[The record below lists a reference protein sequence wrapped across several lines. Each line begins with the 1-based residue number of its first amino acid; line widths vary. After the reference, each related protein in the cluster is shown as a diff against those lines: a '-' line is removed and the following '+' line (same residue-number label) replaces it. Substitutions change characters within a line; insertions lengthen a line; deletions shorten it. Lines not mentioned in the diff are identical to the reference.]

1 MNITITKTD
10 FIDYLSCKK
19 NFWLKKHKP
28 EIFENSSL
36 SDYELKIIEEGN
48 IVDNEI
54 IKIFPEAQII
64 SSFGDKSVEETN
76 YLLNKKE
83 TILQSSFQHENFYIK
98 ADVIKYKPEKN
109 EWDLYE
115 VKSTTKVDKSK
126 QGSHIDDIT
135 FQKLIIEKT
144 GIKIGNCFIVH
155 LNGDYLKN
163 GKLDYSELF
172 VKENVNELVIENT
185 MDTENRILE
194 IKKYITSPEQKGC
207 DCIYKSKS
215 NHCESFFYSNPEIPS
230 YSVYNLNRFSSNTKI
245 FKQYINENITSLDD
259 IPSEEGLTGNKLFQY
274 KSYKNKSPIIDR
286 KGIKEKLNNLKFPLQ
301 ILDFETYSS
310 AIPKFDGLKVHEAIP
325 IQYSLFRLD
334 KNKNIEH
341 FEYIQEYH
349 SEKITSGIM
358 DSLRNNLLNAGTII
372 CWNKSFEIGRLKKL
386 GELHPENKDYIDSI
400 IDKVFDLMEVFSKN
414 LYVDYNFMGSS
425 SLKKVLPVLIEGEG
439 YENLDVQDGA
449 QAITEWEKVIFGN
462 ISNDEK
468 KSTIDSLLEYCKY
481 DTYSLIKIYNFLV
494 DLS

>member
-1 MNITITKTD
+1 MKTLITKTD
-10 FIDYLSCKK
+10 YLSFLVCKK
-19 NFWLKKHKP
+19 NFWLSKNKP
-28 EIFENSSL
+28 ELFEDSIP

-48 IVDNEI
+48 IVDTEI

-64 SSFGDKSVEETN
+64 SSFGNKSVEETN
-76 YLLNKKE
+76 DLLNKKE
-83 TILQSSFQHENFYIK
+83 TILQSSFKHENFYIK

-115 VKSTTKVDKSK
+115 VKSTTRVNKSK

-172 VKENVNELVIENT
+172 VKENVDDLVLENT
-185 MDTENRILE
+185 SDTENRILE

-230 YSVYNLNRFSSNTKI
+230 YSVYNLNRFSSNTKL
-245 FKQYINENITSLDD
+245 FKQFINENIISLED
-259 IPSEEGLTGNKLFQY
+259 IPSEQGLNGNKLFQY
-274 KSYKNKSPIIDR
+274 KSYKNKSPIIDK
-286 KGIKEKLNNLKFPLQ
+286 KGIKEKLNNLNFPLQ

-310 AIPKFDGLKVHEAIP
+310 AIPKFDGFKVHEAVP

-334 KNKNIEH
+334 KNENIEH
-341 FEYIQEYH
+341 FEFIQEKY

-358 DSLRNNLLNAGTII
+358 DSLKNNLLNAGTII

-386 GELHPENKDYIDSI
+386 GELHPENKDYIDSVI
-400 IDKVFDLMEVFSKN
+400 EKVFDLMEVFSKN
-414 LYVDYNFMGSS
+414 LYVDYKFTGSS

-449 QAITEWEKVIFGN
+449 QAITEWEKIIFQN
-462 ISNDEK
+462 ISNEEK
-468 KSTIDSLLEYCKY
+468 ESIISSLLEYCKY

-494 DLS
+494 NLS

>member
-1 MNITITKTD
+1 MNLTITKTD

-19 NFWLKKHKP
+19 NLWLKKHKP
-28 EIFENSSL
+28 EIFEDSSL

-48 IVDNEI
+48 IVDTEI

-76 YLLNKKE
+76 DLLNKKE

-98 ADVIKYKPEKN
+98 ADLIKYKPEKN

-144 GIKIGNCFIVH
+144 GIKIGNCYIVH
-155 LNGDYLKN
+155 LNGEYLKN
-163 GKLDYSELF
+163 GKLDYSQLF
-172 VKENVNELVIENT
+172 IKENVDDLVLANT
-185 MDTENRILE
+185 PDVESRILE
-194 IKKYITSPEQKGC
+194 INKYITSPEQRGC

-215 NHCESFFYSNPEIPS
+215 NHCETFYYSNPEIPT
-230 YSVYNLNRFSSNTKI
+230 YSVYNLNRFSSNTKL
-245 FKQYINENITSLDD
+245 FKQFIKEKIISLND
-259 IPSEEGLTGNKLFQY
+259 IPSEEGLNGNKLFQY
-274 KSYKNKSPIIDR
+274 KSYKKNAPVIDR
-286 KGIKEKLNNLKFPLQ
+286 KGIKDIIDNLDFPLQ
-301 ILDFETYSS
+301 FLDFETYSS
-310 AIPKFDGLKVHEAIP
+310 SITKFDGFKVHEPVP

-334 KNKNIEH
+334 KDEKIEH
-341 FEYIQEYH
+341 FEFIQENY

-358 DSLRNNLLNAGTII
+358 RSLKKYMLDEGTII

-386 GELHPENKDYIDSI
+386 GELHPENKDYIDSVI
-400 IDKVFDLMEVFSKN
+400 EKVFDLMEIFSKN
-414 LYVDYNFMGSS
+414 LYVDYRFIGSN
-425 SLKKVLPVLIEGEG
+425 SLKNVLPVLIEGEG
-439 YENLDVQDGA
+439 YENLSVQDGA
-449 QAITEWEKVIFGN
+449 QAITEWEKIIFQN

-481 DTYSLIKIYNFLV
+481 DTYSLIKIYKFLV
-494 DLS
+494 NLS